1 MIPESSSFQFF
12 QFFFEAYQFPFIIYI
27 YNYILISYIVF
38 RGIFVCHF
46 LIGRTGIGRF
56 VVDNSLLYKAFQ
68 SSNKFAIHIEG
79 IVADTHVFWHRPEVR
94 VKRTVCPAGNRDV
107 LSLKELRVALGGCGL
122 RLDEGEMLPAV
133 ACEHARVVLVC
144 FCLAVASQN
153 GFQVDAKLRVAVE
166 TYKVGHSTN
175 LLGLCSRLLKNVLCF
190 NFFLLFFLGSEHL

>member
-56 VVDNSLLYKAFQ
+56 VVDNSLLYQAFESPQ
-68 SSNKFAIHIEG
+68 KFAIHTKGVVLDAETRPQPHGFEIRPQRA
-79 IVADTHVFWHRPEVR
+79 VA
-94 VKRTVCPAGNRDV
+94 PARNRDV
-107 LSLKELRVALGGCGL
+107 LAIEDTRVPPTKRLRH
-122 RLDEGEMLPAV
+122 RFDESEVFPAI
-133 ACEHARVVLVC
+133 ACQHARVVLVC

-153 GFQVDAKLRVAVE
+153 GFQVDAKVRHKNFKRATKKE
-166 TYKVGHSTN
+166 MIPFA
-175 LLGLCSRLLKNVLCF
+175 LC
-190 NFFLLFFLGSEHL
+190 LLFRNFAEAKL

>member
-12 QFFFEAYQFPFIIYI
+12 QFFFEAYQIPFIIYI

-79 IVADTHVFWHRPEVR
+79 VIA
-94 VKRTVCPAGNRDV
+94 K
-107 LSLKELRVALGGCGL
+107 K
-122 RLDEGEMLPAV
+122 LPAV

-153 GFQVDAKLRVAVE
+153 GSQVDAKVRHKNFKRATKKEMIPFV
-166 TYKVGHSTN
+166 
-175 LLGLCSRLLKNVLCF
+175 LCSLFR
-190 NFFLLFFLGSEHL
+190 NFAAEIHIKWMN

>member
-27 YNYILISYIVF
+27 YNYILISYIVLS
-38 RGIFVCHF
+38 GIFVCHF
-46 LIGRTGIGRF
+46 VIGRTGIGRF

-79 IVADTHVFWHRPEVR
+79 VIA
-94 VKRTVCPAGNRDV
+94 K
-107 LSLKELRVALGGCGL
+107 K
-122 RLDEGEMLPAV
+122 LPAV

-153 GFQVDAKLRVAVE
+153 GFQVDAKVWHKISNAPQKRNYSLCTLFTMFA
-166 TYKVGHSTN
+166 N
-175 LLGLCSRLLKNVLCF
+175 LQRKTINHTIRL
-190 NFFLLFFLGSEHL
+190 